1 MPWFYDY
8 CHMSCALS
16 IPEVSS
22 RKLCI
27 YMCCCI
33 HPTWNLAQYFWIA
46 KVFTD
51 GKRTVDKQIAVGNS
65 SIIFT
70 RKTLISDKLWHW
82 LIFQSVSLWNFINSL
97 LRASVISQHKL
108 RSFLSDRWKSLAT
121 SWPCLSCALQ
131 VPAHKSSWLS
141 HTALKPAAP
150 TQTLRGAAGGG
161 HCLAA
166 PQTFFFLLVP
176 RLCAAFLVTCIHQLC
191 CCNRLLPAR

>member
-131 VPAHKSSWLS
+131 VPAHRELLAKPHSPEASSS
-141 HTALKPAAP
+141 HTDIERSC
-150 TQTLRGAAGGG
+150 RGRPLPCSSPNIFLPSGS
-161 HCLAA
+161 
-166 PQTFFFLLVP
+166 TFVCCIPGYLHSSAVLL
-176 RLCAAFLVTCIHQLC
+176 
-191 CCNRLLPAR
+191 